1 MRYISVNLAAKIYLY
16 ESTSADLREL
26 VSLKNYKDNVRS
38 CSMKQLLRRI
48 KTRTCPGDRKI
59 LQN

>member
-38 CSMKQLLRRI
+38 CSMKQLL
-48 KTRTCPGDRKI
+48 
-59 LQN
+59 